1 MLIKNKIVKKSKK
14 IVGRG
19 YGSGKGGHTSGRGT
33 KGQKSRSGVHIS
45 PFFEGGQNPLIL
57 RLPYLKGF
65 KRQRPEYAVLNLGDI
80 DRLFK
85 ENEIVSFEILKK
97 IGILK
102 KEKTV
107 KILGGGELSK
117 KLSFKND
124 KMSFSKSSLDK
135 IKLAKGEIL

>member
-1 MLIKNKIVKKSKK
+1 MLIKNKIVKRSKK

-19 YGSGKGGHTSGRGT
+19 YGSGKGGHTAGRGT

-65 KRQRPEYAVLNLGDI
+65 KRQKPECAVLNLKDV

-85 ENEIVSFEILKK
+85 ENDMVSYDGLKK
-97 IGILK
+97 IGIVK
-102 KEKTV
+102 REKTV
-107 KILGGGELSK
+107 KILAGGELSK

-124 KMSFSKSSLDK
+124 KMSF
-135 IKLAKGEIL
+135 